1 MSDISDMSGTVS
13 ESATEAAALVYVVD
27 DDPSVRR
34 ALSRLVKSAGYGV
47 EAYGSARDFL
57 DHACAG
63 HAPAC
68 VVLDVQL
75 PDLSGLELQRELD
88 ERLPIIF
95 LTGHGDIAMTVGAI
109 KAGATDF
116 LTKPV
121 RDDDLL
127 RAIEQALAHSVQVSN
142 AMHELEVLLGRVG
155 RLTVR
160 EREVMNLIVLGRLN
174 KQVACELGTVEKTVK
189 AHRARV
195 MQKMEVGSLAEL
207 VRIVDK
213 IAVAS
218 VTRNPFSPQV
228 PHTSAPHVAREDTR
242 ARIRDQGPIPR
253 APAVS

>member
-1 MSDISDMSGTVS
+1 MS
-13 ESATEAAALVYVVD
+13 EAAALVYVVD

-34 ALSRLVKSAGYGV
+34 ALTRLVRSAGHEV
-47 EAYGSARDFL
+47 EAYGSAREFL
-57 DHACAG
+57 AHACG
-63 HAPAC
+63 ERTPAC

-88 ERLPIIF
+88 ARLPIVF

-127 RAIEQALAHSVQVSN
+127 RAIDLALARSVEVSKSI
-142 AMHELEVLLGRVG
+142 HELEELRSRVG

-160 EREVMNLIVLGRLN
+160 EREVMNLVVLGRLN

-195 MQKMEVGSLAEL
+195 MQKMEVSSLAEL
-207 VRIVDK
+207 VRIADK
-213 IAVAS
+213 VAVTNPPTTP
-218 VTRNPFSPQV
+218 TRR
-228 PHTSAPHVAREDTR
+228 T
-242 ARIRDQGPIPR
+242 I
-253 APAVS
+253 

>member
-1 MSDISDMSGTVS
+1 MS
-13 ESATEAAALVYVVD
+13 EAAALVYVVD

-34 ALSRLVKSAGYGV
+34 ALTRLVRSAGHEV
-47 EAYGSARDFL
+47 EAYGSAREFL
-57 DHACAG
+57 AHACG
-63 HAPAC
+63 ERTPAC

-88 ERLPIIF
+88 ARLPIVF

-127 RAIEQALAHSVQVSN
+127 RAIDLALARSVEVSKSI
-142 AMHELEVLLGRVG
+142 HELEELRSRVG

-160 EREVMNLIVLGRLN
+160 EREVMNLVVLGRLN

-195 MQKMEVGSLAEL
+195 MQKMEVSSLAEL
-207 VRIVDK
+207 VRIADK
-213 IAVAS
+213 VAVTNPPATP
-218 VTRNPFSPQV
+218 TRR
-228 PHTSAPHVAREDTR
+228 T
-242 ARIRDQGPIPR
+242 I
-253 APAVS
+253 

>member
-1 MSDISDMSGTVS
+1 MS
-13 ESATEAAALVYVVD
+13 EAAALVYVVD

-34 ALSRLVKSAGYGV
+34 ALTRLVRSAGHEV
-47 EAYGSARDFL
+47 EAYGSAREFL
-57 DHACAG
+57 GHACG
-63 HAPAC
+63 ERTPAC

-88 ERLPIIF
+88 ARLPIVF

-127 RAIEQALAHSVQVSN
+127 RAIDLALARSVEVSKSI
-142 AMHELEVLLGRVG
+142 HELEELRSRVG

-160 EREVMNLIVLGRLN
+160 EREVMNLVVLGRLN

-195 MQKMEVGSLAEL
+195 MQKMEVSSLAEL
-207 VRIVDK
+207 VRIADK
-213 IAVAS
+213 VAVTNPPTTP
-218 VTRNPFSPQV
+218 TRR
-228 PHTSAPHVAREDTR
+228 T
-242 ARIRDQGPIPR
+242 I
-253 APAVS
+253 

>member
-1 MSDISDMSGTVS
+1 MS
-13 ESATEAAALVYVVD
+13 EAAALVYVVD

-34 ALSRLVKSAGYGV
+34 ALTRLVRSAGHEV
-47 EAYGSARDFL
+47 EAYGSAREFL
-57 DHACAG
+57 EHACG
-63 HAPAC
+63 ERTPAC

-88 ERLPIIF
+88 ARLPIVF

-127 RAIEQALAHSVQVSN
+127 RAIDLALARSVEVSKSI
-142 AMHELEVLLGRVG
+142 HELEELRSRVG

-160 EREVMNLIVLGRLN
+160 EREVMNLVVLGRLN

-195 MQKMEVGSLAEL
+195 MQKMEVSSLAEL
-207 VRIVDK
+207 VRIADK
-213 IAVAS
+213 VAVTNPPTTP
-218 VTRNPFSPQV
+218 TRR
-228 PHTSAPHVAREDTR
+228 T
-242 ARIRDQGPIPR
+242 I
-253 APAVS
+253 